1 MDIRMKK
8 MRLACQKQDI
18 FRIFASDMEYTIHVN
33 GRLLSLSRPVVM
45 GILNATPDSFYAG
58 SRVQTEEAVM
68 ARARQMLDE
77 GAEIIDV
84 GACSTRPGG
93 EVATEQQ
100 EMRRLRVAL
109 TAIRKVAP
117 EAVVSVDTFR
127 PEVAR
132 MAIDEFGAGI
142 INDVS
147 EGEDPAMFPLVAG
160 KGVAY
165 ILMSVKANLHDMLI
179 SMAQE
184 VQRLRDLGQKD
195 IILDPGFGFGKT
207 MEENYALLGEMDKM
221 RVMELPLLAGISRKR
236 MIHQVLG
243 ITPDESLN
251 GTTVLNTIA
260 LMKGASIL
268 RVHDVHDAVQAVKL
282 FNHLNP

>member
-1 MDIRMKK
+1 
-8 MRLACQKQDI
+8 
-18 FRIFASDMEYTIHVN
+18 MEYTINVN
-33 GRLLSLSRPVVM
+33 GRLLSLSKPVVM
-45 GILNATPDSFYAG
+45 GILNATPDSFYAA

-68 ARARQMLDE
+68 ARARQILDE

-93 EVATEQQ
+93 EVATEQE
-100 EMRRLRVAL
+100 EMRRMRTAL
-109 TAIRKVAP
+109 AAIRKVAP

-165 ILMSVKANLHDMLI
+165 ILMSLKPNLHDMLI
-179 SMAQE
+179 AMARE
-184 VQRLRDLGQKD
+184 VQQLRDLGQKD

-207 MEENYALLGEMDKM
+207 MEENFALLREMDKM
-221 RVMELPLLAGISRKR
+221 QVMDLPLLVGISRKR
-236 MIHQVLG
+236 MIHQTLG
-243 ITPDESLN
+243 ITPDEALN
-251 GTTVLNTIA
+251 GTTVLNTIS

-268 RVHDVHDAVQAVKL
+268 RVHDVKEAVQAVKL

>member
-1 MDIRMKK
+1 
-8 MRLACQKQDI
+8 
-18 FRIFASDMEYTIHVN
+18 
-33 GRLLSLSRPVVM
+33 
-45 GILNATPDSFYAG
+45 
-58 SRVQTEEAVM
+58 
-68 ARARQMLDE
+68 
-77 GAEIIDV
+77 
-84 GACSTRPGG
+84 
-93 EVATEQQ
+93 
-100 EMRRLRVAL
+100 
-109 TAIRKVAP
+109 
-117 EAVVSVDTFR
+117 
-127 PEVAR
+127 

-165 ILMSVKANLHDMLI
+165 ILMSVKANLHDMRI

-268 RVHDVHDAVQAVKL
+268 RVHDVKDAVQAVKL